1 MPKLDGILETAIHT
15 TDMPRSRA
23 FYEGVLGL
31 TPIHSDERL
40 SAYAVAGRDV
50 LLVFRKG
57 ATAKTVTLPAAPFPA
72 MVVTALCMWHSRLQ
86 KMNSIIGRRISLS
99 VELLSKGRNS
109 WERGECATGI
119 KVGPV
124 FLLQLMTSFQIRVGE
139 TGGVHHVGH
148 AVYCRLDRCCRT
160 QPTRNHYRVHISRIL
175 KQDY

>member
-99 VELLSKGRNS
+99 VELLSKGRNN

>member
-1 MPKLDGILETAIHT
+1 
-15 TDMPRSRA
+15 
-23 FYEGVLGL
+23 
-31 TPIHSDERL
+31 
-40 SAYAVAGRDV
+40 
-50 LLVFRKG
+50 
-57 ATAKTVTLPAAPFPA
+57 
-72 MVVTALCMWHSRLQ
+72 
-86 KMNSIIGRRISLS
+86 
-99 VELLSKGRNS
+99 VELLSKGRNN

-175 KQDY
+175 KQDYYRSRSASDARCSTVSIPWQWFRSSSCFSMAVAGNSQRRWPASMPRVQSMAPSNIRAQG